1 LKKLELEVRFYNIE
15 FFEKKPATG
24 GSLIL
29 NFPKD
34 QNQFS
39 SKKLELEVI
48 KKDQITIELEH

>member
-1 LKKLELEVRFYNIE
+1 MIPILFKKTCNWRFFDSE
-15 FFEKKPATG
+15 FRKNAAITC
-24 GSLIL
+24 SLIL

-48 KKDQITIELEH
+48 KKIR